1 VTFTGVCRCHIAA
14 VFMKYDDVVMM
25 AISTKNL
32 EVIELVIDQI

>member
-1 VTFTGVCRCHIAA
+1 
-14 VFMKYDDVVMM
+14 MKYDDVVMM